1 MAYRKYNQNKIL
13 RISSSQIE
21 SMERQYWAR
30 YNNEMLES
38 SLKYK
43 LNTNNVG

>member
-1 MAYRKYNQNKIL
+1 MSIRKYNQNKIL

-21 SMERQYWAR
+21 SVERQYWAR

-38 SLKYK
+38 SLLHK
-43 LNTNNVG
+43 LNTNKVG